1 MKKKHKSIYD
11 LLGFSTSLGI
21 NKEAIQSLNNSLK
34 YSSPKNKNDSN
45 YTKIYDD
52 LVLFLKQYSP
62 VDIIIAI
69 NTIELWPPNISSLVK
84 QSILVNA
91 FLSVK
96 ENDFKYNKAINNYD
110 EFCKFSSYLIDL
122 LPTFPMLEDF
132 VPEIDWGEVKV
143 NVDNQYFNIF
153 YGGCIE
159 RVPDFLQSFLI
170 IHGDKREAIVDML
183 YALEL
188 QDYIINRLKHIVDL
202 PKNVR
207 NGHIE
212 IPNVDFWIACRQVI
226 TNTSNY
232 ISGDPNG
239 IAIRLGKEKA
249 YSSLDEFTNAFMQSQ
264 VNQDVFVKI
273 STKIF
278 PFSIRNSISV
288 IIDKWASKSS
298 DPKEVSFRLLDF
310 INLRLET
317 LSELPLQL
325 FDAEKIYSPIITSVF
340 YFDEKFY
347 FVVILDDD
355 EDTAGKLETDLQNA
369 LQSEYWGFK
378 KLNSPYAFNVKE
390 RIGDMVS
397 REQIEILYV
406 TGGAATAA
414 AYYSPPKSGIV
425 FPFPEFI
432 SVFDS
437 IENADEL
444 VKFLG
449 FIKKHDRKMHSSVVS
464 LVDKFATFKDS
475 NGILEKGA
483 TTYDIIALD
492 PHSGSNWRYKYL
504 ANYWQ
509 NLIVDFPDK
518 ISKWTPRSSY
528 DDIQFL
534 SANDGTKY
542 TWSTKVSNTSIHFL
556 VEVDEFINLPQIN
569 GRMLN
574 FFAESTTDA
583 LSQRRNI
590 ISQLMIVNQYQTII
604 FKCLLDKN
612 FLIDDKGKVG
622 PTSKNFFDNLVW
634 WVDKDTSKYDKCLEI
649 RLSVNIL
656 AMKTELD
663 NSINSEFQG
672 KLAKKIINIIH
683 EINKSFISDQT
694 IEILEESY
702 KNQTRVALGTMKRAF
717 DSLECFHIL
726 PKPEHYIIA
735 RKELAEIIRNKGYEK
750 KRYELAVA
758 KDLIN
763 DISSDYLSTLL
774 KLLSKFDKDQ
784 LLISLLENYDAYINF
799 KHHHSH
805 RALQSLEH
813 EVAFNREESVYELQT
828 EFDKN
833 SNHHRYLI
841 ERLVANKSSGCEKPS
856 KENMLLILAYVDWL
870 MTLYSASDVIHH
882 GIDVGGI
889 EIDSEYI
896 PQVFFSEK
904 SGKFDHEFG
913 MEQAGTNLGIGVNK
927 SDEVT
932 GEITEK
938 LLNQINVAFMND
950 LGFSFTT
957 LIITLDILQSWASIN
972 QIDLAN
978 HYCAS
983 FSELVSVCLKEVS
996 ELQDSNGVVIEQE
1009 IREVIIFLT
1018 LDADRVVKKLGSD
1031 KVEFDVPVLE
1041 YNKRDQRLN
1050 IKPLIKISN
1059 DSVLWSAGCASRTR
1073 NIWLSRIAEGCLP
1086 ANFPWKSVNTVVDS
1100 IKKDIEKK
1108 LELVTFEVFNR
1119 YFDSNYCHH
1128 GIDFKRKFKKEGFDD
1143 VGDYDVL
1150 AYIPQSNTWIMV
1162 ECKYNQTPYCLQDMK
1177 RLRDRVFSIGKK
1189 THVPKILK
1197 RYGFLIQN
1205 HHRICE
1211 ILGYSLNT
1219 ETNPKIIM
1227 LYIARQIY
1235 WIHRNPP
1242 VPIEI
1247 EFIQVD
1253 KLDNWIIKNKDQW
1266 FA

>member
-1 MKKKHKSIYD
+1 MKKRHKSIYD
-11 LLGFSTSLGI
+11 LLGVSTSLGI
-21 NKEAIQSLNNSLK
+21 NKEAIQSLNNSFK
-34 YSSPKNKNDSN
+34 YSPFKKNNDSN
-45 YTKIYDD
+45 YTKLQDD

-62 VDIIIAI
+62 VDIVIAI
-69 NTIELWPPNISSLVK
+69 NTIELWPLNISSLVK

-91 FLSVK
+91 FLSIK

-110 EFCKFSSYLIDL
+110 EFCKFSSYLINL

-188 QDYIINRLKHIVDL
+188 QDYIINQLKHIVDL

-226 TNTSNY
+226 TNTSDY
-232 ISGDPNG
+232 ISVDLNG
-239 IAIRLGKEKA
+239 IATRLGEEKT

-264 VNQDVFVKI
+264 VNQNVFVEI
-273 STKIF
+273 SKKPF
-278 PFSIRNSISV
+278 PFSIRNSISIV
-288 IIDKWASKSS
+288 IDKWASKSS

-310 INLRLET
+310 INRRLET

-325 FDAEKIYSPIITSVF
+325 FDAEKIYSSIVTSVF

-355 EDTAGKLETDLQNA
+355 EDTAGKLENDLQNA

-390 RIGDMVS
+390 RTGDMVS

-406 TGGAATAA
+406 TGGASTAA
-414 AYYSPPKSGIV
+414 GYYSPPKTGIV

-437 IENADEL
+437 IESADEL

-449 FIKKHDRKMHSSVVS
+449 FIKKHDHKMHSFVVS

-509 NLIVDFPDK
+509 NFIVDFPDK

-556 VEVDEFINLPQIN
+556 VEIDEFINLPQIN

-590 ISQLMIVNQYQTII
+590 ISQLIIVNQYQTII

-612 FLIDDKGKVG
+612 FLIDDKSKVG
-622 PTSKNFFDNLVW
+622 PTSKNFFDDLVW
-634 WVDKDTSKYDKCLEI
+634 WVDQDISKYDKCLEI

-683 EINKSFISDQT
+683 EINKNFISDQT
-694 IEILEESY
+694 IESLEESY
-702 KNQTRVALGTMKRAF
+702 KNPTRVALGTMKREF
-717 DSLECFHIL
+717 DSPESFHIL

-758 KDLIN
+758 KDIIN
-763 DISSDYLSTLL
+763 DISSDYLRTLL

-813 EVAFNREESVYELQT
+813 EVAFNREESVYDLQT
-828 EFDKN
+828 EFNKN
-833 SNHHRYLI
+833 SSNHRYLI
-841 ERLVANKSSGCEKPS
+841 ERLVANKSSGCEEPS

-870 MTLYSASDVIHH
+870 MTLYSASDVIYH
-882 GIDVGGI
+882 GIDIGGI

-913 MEQAGTNLGIGVNK
+913 IEQAGTNLGVGVNE

-950 LGFSFTT
+950 LGFSFTALT
-957 LIITLDILQSWASIN
+957 ITLDILQSWASIN

-1009 IREVIIFLT
+1009 IREVINFLT

-1031 KVEFDVPVLE
+1031 EVEFDVPVLE

-1086 ANFPWKSVNTVVDS
+1086 ANFPWKSVNTVVDG

-1177 RLRDRVFSIGKK
+1177 RLRNRVFDEGRK

-1197 RYGFLIQN
+1197 RHDFLVQN

-1266 FA
+1266 FD

>member
-11 LLGFSTSLGI
+11 LLGVNTSLGI
-21 NKEAIQSLNNSLK
+21 NKEAIQSLNNSFK
-34 YSSPKNKNDSN
+34 YSPFKEKNDNN
-45 YTKIYDD
+45 YTKLHDD

-62 VDIIIAI
+62 VDIVIAI

-91 FLSVK
+91 FLSIK

-110 EFCKFSSYLIDL
+110 EFCKFSSYLINL

-132 VPEIDWGEVKV
+132 VPEIDWGEVKF
-143 NVDNQYFNIF
+143 NVDNQYFSIF

-170 IHGDKREAIVDML
+170 IHGDKREAIVGML

-188 QDYIINRLKHIVDL
+188 QDYIINQLKHIVNL

-226 TNTSNY
+226 TNTSDY
-232 ISGDPNG
+232 ISVDLNG
-239 IAIRLGKEKA
+239 IVTRLGKERT

-264 VNQDVFVKI
+264 INQSVFVEI
-273 STKIF
+273 SKKPF
-278 PFSIRNSISV
+278 PFSIRNSISIV
-288 IIDKWASKSS
+288 IDKWAPKSS

-310 INLRLET
+310 INHRLET

-325 FDAEKIYSPIITSVF
+325 FDAEKIYSSIVTSVF

-355 EDTAGKLETDLQNA
+355 EDTAGKLENDLQNA

-390 RIGDMVS
+390 RTGDMVS

-406 TGGAATAA
+406 AGGASTAA
-414 AYYSPPKSGIV
+414 GYYSPPKSGIV

-449 FIKKHDRKMHSSVVS
+449 FIKKHERKMHSSVVS

-509 NLIVDFPDK
+509 NLIVDFPDTL
-518 ISKWTPRSSY
+518 SKWTPRSSY

-534 SANDGTKY
+534 SVNDGTKY
-542 TWSTKVSNTSIHFL
+542 TWSTKVLNTSIHFL
-556 VEVDEFINLPQIN
+556 VKVDEFINLPQIN

-590 ISQLMIVNQYQTII
+590 ISQLVIVNQYQTII

-612 FLIDDKGKVG
+612 FLIDDKCKVG

-634 WVDKDTSKYDKCLEI
+634 WVDKGTSKYDKRLEI
-649 RLSVNIL
+649 SLSVNIL

-672 KLAKKIINIIH
+672 NLAKKIINIIH
-683 EINKSFISDQT
+683 EVNKSFISDQT
-694 IEILEESY
+694 IKILEESY

-717 DSLECFHIL
+717 DSLESFHIL

-799 KHHHSH
+799 KHHHSY

-813 EVAFNREESVYELQT
+813 EVAFNREESVYELQS

-833 SNHHRYLI
+833 SNHHRYII
-841 ERLVANKSSGCEKPS
+841 ERLVANKSSGCEEPS
-856 KENMLLILAYVDWL
+856 KENILLILAYVDWL

-882 GIDVGGI
+882 GIEVGGI

-913 MEQAGTNLGIGVNK
+913 IEQAGTNLGIGVNE
-927 SDEVT
+927 SDEVI

-938 LLNQINVAFMND
+938 LLNQINVAFMAD

-957 LIITLDILQSWASIN
+957 LAITLDVLQSWADIN
-972 QIDLAN
+972 QIDLEN

-983 FSELVSVCLKEVS
+983 FNKLISVCLKEVS
-996 ELQDSNGVVIEQE
+996 ELQYSNEVVTEQE
-1009 IREVIIFLT
+1009 IREVINFLT

-1031 KVEFDVPVLE
+1031 EVEFDVPVLE

-1059 DSVLWSAGCASRTR
+1059 DSVLWSAGCAFRTR
-1073 NIWLSRIAEGCLP
+1073 KIWLARISEGCLP
-1086 ANFPWKSVNTVVDS
+1086 ANFSWKSVNTVVDS

-1108 LELVTFEVFNR
+1108 LELVTFEIFNR
-1119 YFDSNYCHH
+1119 YFHSNYCHH

-1150 AYIPQSNTWIMV
+1150 TYIPQSNTWIMV

-1177 RLRDRVFSIGKK
+1177 RLRNRVFDEGRK

-1197 RYGFLIQN
+1197 RHDFLIQN
-1205 HHRICE
+1205 HNKICE
-1211 ILGYSLNT
+1211 LLGYVPNT
-1219 ETNPKIIM
+1219 RTELKIVM

-1242 VPIEI
+1242 IPTEI

-1253 KLDNWIIKNKDQW
+1253 KLDNWLIKNKDQW
-1266 FA
+1266 LD

>member
-11 LLGFSTSLGI
+11 LLGVSTSLGI
-21 NKEAIQSLNNSLK
+21 NKEAIQSLNNSFK
-34 YSSPKNKNDSN
+34 YSPFKKKNDSN
-45 YTKIYDD
+45 YTKLHDD

-62 VDIIIAI
+62 VAIVVAI

-84 QSILVNA
+84 QSVLVNA
-91 FLSVK
+91 FLSIK
-96 ENDFKYNKAINNYD
+96 ENDFKYNKTINNYD

-132 VPEIDWGEVKV
+132 VPEIDWGEVKFD
-143 NVDNQYFNIF
+143 VDNQYFNIF

-159 RVPDFLQSFLI
+159 RVPDFLHSFLI
-170 IHGDKREAIVDML
+170 IHGDKPEAIVDIL
-183 YALEL
+183 YALKL
-188 QDYIINRLKHIVDL
+188 QDHTINQLKHIVDL
-202 PKNVR
+202 PKDVQ

-212 IPNVDFWIACRQVI
+212 IPNIDFWMACRQVI
-226 TNTSNY
+226 TNTGDY
-232 ISGDPNG
+232 IGEDPNG
-239 IAIRLGKEKA
+239 IAIRLGKERT
-249 YSSLDEFTNAFMQSQ
+249 YSSFDEFTNAFMQSQ
-264 VNQDVFVKI
+264 VNQNVFVEI
-273 STKIF
+273 SKKLF

-288 IIDKWASKSS
+288 VIDKWASKSS
-298 DPKEVSFRLLDF
+298 DPKEVSFRLLHF
-310 INLRLET
+310 INRRLET

-325 FDAEKIYSPIITSVF
+325 FDADKIYSPIITSVF
-340 YFDEKFY
+340 CFDEKFY

-355 EDTAGKLETDLQNA
+355 EDTAGKLETNLQNA

-414 AYYSPPKSGIV
+414 GYYSPPKSGIV

-432 SVFDS
+432 SVCDS

-449 FIKKHDRKMHSSVVS
+449 FIKKHERKMHSSVVS

-483 TTYDIIALD
+483 TTYGIIALD

-509 NLIVDFPDK
+509 NLIVDFPDTL
-518 ISKWTPRSSY
+518 SKWTPRSSY

-534 SANDGTKY
+534 SVNDGSKY
-542 TWSTKVSNTSIHFL
+542 TWSTKVLNTSIHFL
-556 VEVDEFINLPQIN
+556 VKVDEFINLPQIN

-590 ISQLMIVNQYQTII
+590 ISQLIIVNQYQTII

-622 PTSKNFFDNLVW
+622 PTSKNFFDDLVW
-634 WVDKDTSKYDKCLEI
+634 WVDQDTSKYDKCLEI

-672 KLAKKIINIIH
+672 KLAKKIISIIH
-683 EINKSFISDQT
+683 ELNKILISDQT

-702 KNQTRVALGTMKRAF
+702 KNQTRVALGTMDRAF
-717 DSLECFHIL
+717 DSLESFHIL
-726 PKPEHYIIA
+726 PKPEHYIVA
-735 RKELAEIIRNKGYEK
+735 RKKLAEIIRNKGYEK

-813 EVAFNREESVYELQT
+813 EVAFNREESVYELQS

-833 SNHHRYLI
+833 SNYHRYII
-841 ERLVANKSSGCEKPS
+841 ERLVANKSSGCEEPS
-856 KENMLLILAYVDWL
+856 KENILLILAYVDWL

-882 GIDVGGI
+882 GIEVGGI

-896 PQVFFSEK
+896 PQVFFSEN

-913 MEQAGTNLGIGVNK
+913 IEQAGTNLGIGVNE

-932 GEITEK
+932 GDITEK

-950 LGFSFTT
+950 LGFSFTILT
-957 LIITLDILQSWASIN
+957 ITLDILQSWASIN

-996 ELQDSNGVVIEQE
+996 ELQDSNRVVIEQE
-1009 IREVIIFLT
+1009 IREVINFLT

-1086 ANFPWKSVNTVVDS
+1086 ANFPWKSVNTVVDG

-1177 RLRDRVFSIGKK
+1177 RLRDRVFDEGRK

-1197 RYGFLIQN
+1197 RHDFLVQN

-1211 ILGYSLNT
+1211 VLGYSLNT

-1266 FA
+1266 FD